1 MNKEFNYLKEGLT
14 TDLIQF
20 IINDYGMDFQSAMN
34 TLYESATFS
43 KFSDP
48 STGLYFQSS
57 PYVYTF
63 LQNELETGKI
73 N

>member
-14 TDLIQF
+14 TDLIHF
-20 IINDYGMDFQSAMN
+20 IIQDYGKDCQSAMN
-34 TLYESATFS
+34 ILYESETFS
-43 KFSDP
+43 KLSDP

-63 LQNELETGKI
+63 LQKELETGQI
-73 N
+73 S

>member
-43 KFSDP
+43 KF
-48 STGLYFQSS
+48 
-57 PYVYTF
+57 
-63 LQNELETGKI
+63 
-73 N
+73 